1 MKKLFTLTGILFCA
15 VALSA
20 QCPAPQG
27 TAYLHGNEIRTAVA
41 TGGDLF
47 WDGEDN
53 WGFRVYNEPI
63 WISTIL
69 AQGLWLGGLDA
80 AGNLR
85 GAAREYRAPVNRS
98 DYAAG
103 PIYSG
108 PTFDPAHCR
117 QWDRVWSVMRYEI
130 EAHLADYADNQQ
142 IDAPI
147 AAIMNWP
154 GRGNPHFEAR
164 LGFSL
169 PDAPYGLAPFFDSDG
184 DGIYDPLAGD
194 YPMVESM
201 AHIPEQITWVVFNPV
216 HRNLPFSS
224 FVPLQVEVHQTT
236 WAMSC
241 TDNSY
246 LNRTVFVGYK
256 IINRGLEA
264 IDSLQMGL
272 WHNFE
277 LGCFTDDWVGS
288 SPAHNAI
295 FAYNKL
301 PVDPTTCPGGVNGFG
316 ANPPAQALTIL
327 NRPLTSFSVK
337 FPWQP
342 NAFAA
347 EAMYNV
353 MNGTFADGTPIS
365 AAGHGYNTG
374 GPTTRFAFPGDP
386 NDPAQWSMHH
396 AGLGGIQLHEFTS
409 VGGISLGRLEPGEW
423 TTVETA
429 YLYVREP
436 GLNHLENVT
445 AMYQQLEALQADYQN
460 GFADECL
467 PPIIC
472 ADDCV
477 WPGDANADG
486 IANHEDMLAIG
497 LGLSQSGP
505 TREGILNWSPWF
517 AENWSTAGRKHAD
530 TDGNGA
536 INTSDAVITRQ
547 HYGFTR
553 PDYVA
558 PPDTYPQ
565 GPELTISPF
574 QANINFSNITA
585 GKVIFTRI
593 SLINVPEL
601 KGLSFSLEYDSRYF
615 EGILG
620 ISNFAGSTNLRL
632 IYRDPIAHQL
642 DFAWYRHEAGA
653 LIGAQNSLHLFNI
666 KARDNFS
673 EPVPSDTT
681 YIRFK
686 NIIGI
691 REDGSLIP
699 VGGTDLLATFLGVTV
714 ADEEQAPLSAV
725 RLFPNP
731 TDGLLQLQFPEQ
743 RLDRITLLTTTGRVL
758 RVAQGPFFD
767 AHQLNLEGLPAGMYF
782 VRMEQAGQTTVRKA
796 VLR

>member
-15 VALSA
+15 AALSA
-20 QCPAPQG
+20 QCPAPQR
-27 TAYLHGNEIRTAVA
+27 TAYLHGNEIRASVT

-47 WDGEDN
+47 WDGDDYAS
-53 WGFRVYNEPI
+53 FRIYNAPGRPA
-63 WISTIL
+63 TIY
-69 AQGLWLGGLDA
+69 AQALWLVGRDP
-80 AGNLR
+80 AGNMR
-85 GAAREYRAPVNRS
+85 GAGQDVRSIPLTRS
-98 DYAAG
+98 DYSTG
-103 PIYSG
+103 PFDVGQTS
-108 PTFDPAHCR
+108 DPAYCER
-117 QWDRVWSVMRYEI
+117 WDRVWSVARHEI

-147 AAIMNWP
+147 ATIMDWP
-154 GRGNPHFEAR
+154 GRGNPYFEAR

-169 PDAPYGLAPFFDSDG
+169 PDAPYGLAPFFDADG
-184 DGIYDPLAGD
+184 DGVYDPLAGD
-194 YPMVESM
+194 YPIVESM
-201 AHIPEQITWVVFNPV
+201 AQIPEQITWVVFNDF
-216 HRNLPFSS
+216 HRPLPATS
-224 FVPLQVEVHQTT
+224 FPPLGVEVHRTS
-236 WAMSC
+236 WVMRC
-241 TDNSY
+241 EGNSP

-256 IINRGLEA
+256 IINRGIEF
-264 IDSLQMGL
+264 IDSVRMGL
-272 WHNFE
+272 KYNFQ
-277 LGCFTDDWVGS
+277 LGCDHDDYLGS
-288 SPAHNAI
+288 SPAHNA
-295 FAYNKL
+295 FFVYNRF
-301 PVDPTTCPGGVNGFG
+301 PVDQLCSSSFG
-316 ANPPAQALTIL
+316 ANPPVQAVTVL
-327 NRPLTSFSVK
+327 NRPLNSFMVLLQGTGTLFSPGAIYNATHG
-337 FPWQP
+337 FHP
-342 NAFAA
+342 NG
-347 EAMYNV
+347 V
-353 MNGTFADGTPIS
+353 PIT
-365 AAGHGYNTG
+365 AAGTGYNTAG
-374 GPTTRFAFPGDP
+374 DITRFAFPGDP
-386 NDPAQWSMHH
+386 NDLTQWSMH
-396 AGLGGIQLHEFTS
+396 AVGGIGLNFPPNQC

-472 ADDCV
+472 SDDCV

-536 INTSDAVITRQ
+536 INTGDAVITRQ

-565 GPELTISPF
+565 GPELTITPF

-731 TDGLLQLQFPEQ
+731 TDGLLHLQFPEQ
-743 RLDRITLLTTTGRVL
+743 RLDRIALLTTTGQVL
-758 RVAQGPFFD
+758 RVAEGPFFD
-767 AHQLNLEGLPAGMYF
+767 THQLHLEGLPAGMYF
-782 VRMEQAGQTTVRKA
+782 VRLEQAEQTTVRKV